1 MPRDQA
7 GAQADAAA
15 RRDMQDSGAGGEL
28 RPASGVQGLQA
39 VAGAA
44 PHAQLNLVVVAA
56 AAAAA
61 RAAAA
66 FARATDVGRPPGRH
80 WISAPQPHARATRR
94 QGPGRAASR
103 GRALQQR
110 GGAAE
115 AAAARPGAGEADVA
129 AARPLVPKQAVSHL
143 PQAARAD
150 QGEPRQQPGRRRQQP
165 RPAAAAVWSRRRHP
179 TAAAPRLDRRHDRRG
194 DGGFEQHPHGRRLRR
209 RWRLR
214 RVSRPGQAGP
224 ARRGHGRRLWDAG
237 LEPVGAERAER
248 AAAQDQGEAARP
260 REHPARPCVVLA
272 AGRPAAG
279 ARRGH
284 TVLANQAQAQ
294 GRCAHARP
302 VAVARPKEK
311 GARRRR

>member
-1 MPRDQA
+1 
-7 GAQADAAA
+7 
-15 RRDMQDSGAGGEL
+15 MQDSGAGVEL

-66 FARATDVGRPPGRH
+66 FARGTDAVGRPPGRH
-80 WISAPQPHARATRR
+80 RSSAPQPHVRAAAARR
-94 QGPGRAASR
+94 QGLRRRAASR

-115 AAAARPGAGEADVA
+115 AAAARPGAGEADAA
-129 AARPLVPKQAVSHL
+129 AARPLVPKQAVPHL
-143 PQAARAD
+143 PQATRAD
-150 QGEPRQQPGRRRQQP
+150 QGEPRQQHGRRRQQP
-165 RPAAAAVWSRRRHP
+165 RPAAAAVWRRRHP

-194 DGGFEQHPHGRRLRR
+194 DGGVEQHPHGWRLRR

-214 RVSRPGQAGP
+214 RVSRPGRGPGP
-224 ARRGHGRRLWDAG
+224 ARRGHGRRLWAAG

-260 REHPARPCVVLA
+260 REHPARPRVVLA
-272 AGRPAAG
+272 AGRPADG

-284 TVLANQAQAQ
+284 AVLANQAQAQ
-294 GRCAHARP
+294 RRCAHARP